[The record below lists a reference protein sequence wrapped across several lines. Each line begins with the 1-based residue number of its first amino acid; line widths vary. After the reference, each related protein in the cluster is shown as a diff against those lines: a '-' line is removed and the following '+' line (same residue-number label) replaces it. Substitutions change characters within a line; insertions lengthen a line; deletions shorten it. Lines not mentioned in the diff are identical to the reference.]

1 MASMQEPA
9 DPAKYLEDEY
19 AALNGWHRGLTPA
32 LEPDDF
38 LNEGPRVVARHWAR
52 SVRPSLATEAIDEM
66 TAGLQA
72 SALDKVVATVEQ
84 LQDDYR
90 SEQRCREAHE
100 DVVRRRRVSQA
111 EAVLAD
117 VMRGYPAKA
126 TADELSDAVNAVIA
140 ARGPVVD
147 HRAGD
152 FLHTLE
158 GALESLADTHKR
170 GWLGLRVPSFRQL
183 DEKLCGLRGLMLLGA
198 GPGVGKTQLTVQ
210 LGTDVLH
217 DPEVAL
223 VYLTLEMSKRELGY
237 RLLSMASGIGYRR
250 LRIGGSFF
258 NPGMKYDLDYEETIR
273 AREEERRKEA
283 LRRQMG
289 HLRLNDTELR
299 KINDGVELLRKW
311 GTRIAMFGPED
322 IGALQAGGRDPSR
335 WYAPLKTLIED
346 AKRRRGAA
354 RALVVVDN
362 LQAVAVEPTNGKP
375 WISDLDRDRVVIEG
389 LTRLQHDLDDPVL
402 VVSEVT
408 KGSFK
413 GADAMG
419 SILGTG
425 RNTYR
430 ADAVMLLK
438 RHSKDEPPYE
448 SNDHRLD
455 LVIDKGRDG
464 MVRGTVELQWSDDY
478 AMLSEVSAATSW
490 DGWRKKP

>member
-38 LNEGPRVVARHWAR
+38 LNEGPRIVARHWAR
-52 SVRPSLATEAIDEM
+52 SVRPSLTTEAIDEM
-66 TAGLQA
+66 TPGLQA

-140 ARGPVVD
+140 ARGPVID

-152 FLHTLE
+152 FLHTL
-158 GALESLADTHKR
+158 GNAIESLADTHRR

-250 LRIGGSFF
+250 LRLGDSWQDPDNKTG
-258 NPGMKYDLDYEETIR
+258 
-273 AREEERRKEA
+273 
-283 LRRQMG
+283 
-289 HLRLNDTELR
+289 LRLPKPAHDQLV
-299 KINDGVELLRKW
+299 KGALLLQKW
-311 GTRIAMFGPED
+311 GSRIAMFGPED

>member
-9 DPAKYLEDEY
+9 DPSKYLEDEY

-38 LNEGPRVVARHWAR
+38 LNEGPRIVARHWAR

-66 TAGLQA
+66 TPGLQA
-72 SALDKVVATVEQ
+72 SALDKVVTTVEQ

-111 EAVLAD
+111 EAALAD

-152 FLHTLE
+152 FLHTLD
-158 GALESLADTHKR
+158 GALESLADTHRR
-170 GWLGLRVPSFRQL
+170 GWLGLRVPSFKQL

-250 LRIGGSFF
+250 LRLGDSWQDPNNKTG
-258 NPGMKYDLDYEETIR
+258 
-273 AREEERRKEA
+273 
-283 LRRQMG
+283 
-289 HLRLNDTELR
+289 LRLPIPAHNDLV
-299 KINDGVELLRKW
+299 KGVQLLQKW
-311 GTRIAMFGPED
+311 GPRIAMFGPED
-322 IGALQAGGRDPSR
+322 IGALQAGERDPSR

-362 LQAVAVEPTNGKP
+362 LQAVAVEPPNGKP